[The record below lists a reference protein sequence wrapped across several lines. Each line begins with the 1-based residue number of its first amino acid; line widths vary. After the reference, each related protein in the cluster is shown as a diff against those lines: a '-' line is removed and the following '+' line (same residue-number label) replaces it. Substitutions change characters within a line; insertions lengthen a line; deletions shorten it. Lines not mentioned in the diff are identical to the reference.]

1 MRRYPLV
8 HSRSKRLRLRKK
20 KIVIFFLMVVFA
32 ALIGIGFNTI
42 TVFNSMTNRDNWA
55 TDLTAGALDSLRVNY
70 LGLLLQKKPDNME
83 LQLVYLLSTHETRP
97 YALILPGNTLIQ
109 EETTLADIYIA
120 KGASGVINSLIKL
133 LGEPVHYY
141 LALDSDN
148 LFSNLKKMQGLE
160 SPVPGPFLSPTT
172 EEEKQT
178 FFAEIARREY
188 ELLSFTKELAEVTP
202 FWRWP
207 ALVRESLPFIDTNLT
222 WRQMS
227 VLLDGSKNFTL
238 PGDWQV
244 NLLPGKWIIS
254 DVLDAEASHFVVDK
268 MSLGFFFDFLSGE
281 TVVVPRDQVTVEVLN
296 GSGSAGVANQV
307 AHFLREA
314 GFKVTRIDNADH
326 FDYLQTRVI
335 SRQENMSPAKDIAVI
350 LPGTDLLQEI
360 EAFPEVMVTVI
371 IGQDFDYEK
380 ILQE

>member
-20 KIVIFFLMVVFA
+20 KIVIFFLTVVFV
-32 ALIGIGFNTI
+32 ALIAIGFNTI

-55 TDLTAGALDSLRVNY
+55 TDLTAGTLDSPRVNY
-70 LGLLLQKKPDNME
+70 LGLLLQRKPDNME

-109 EETTLADIYIA
+109 EETTLADIYTA
-120 KGASGVINSLIKL
+120 MGASGVINNLIKL

-141 LALDSDN
+141 LALDSYN
-148 LFSNLKKMQGLE
+148 LFSNLKKLQGIE
-160 SPVPGPFLSPTT
+160 SPVPGPFLSPAT
-172 EEEKQT
+172 EAEKQT
-178 FFAEIARREY
+178 FFAEIARREK
-188 ELLSFTKELAEVTP
+188 ELLSFTRELAEVTP
-202 FWRWP
+202 FWRWS

-227 VLLDGSKNFTL
+227 ILLDGSKDFTL

-244 NLLPGKWIIS
+244 NLPPGKWIVS
-254 DVLDAEASHFVVDK
+254 DVPGTEVSHFVVDK

-281 TVVVPRDQVTVEVLN
+281 TVVVPREQVTVEVFN

-314 GFKVTRIDNADH
+314 GFKVTRIDNADR

-335 SRQENMSPAKDIAVI
+335 SRQKNMSPAKDIAVI

-360 EAFPEVMVTVI
+360 EAFSEVMVTVI
-371 IGQDFDYEK
+371 IGQDFDFEE
-380 ILQE
+380 ISQQ